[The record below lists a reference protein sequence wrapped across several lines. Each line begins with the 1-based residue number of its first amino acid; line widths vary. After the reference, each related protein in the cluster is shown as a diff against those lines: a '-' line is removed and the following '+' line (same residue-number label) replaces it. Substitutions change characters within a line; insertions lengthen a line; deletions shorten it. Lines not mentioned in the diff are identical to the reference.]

1 MRNNFITGHLFR
13 LSPKKEHINSNQ
25 AYNTDVI
32 NNIVKRMETML
43 QTPESHLCNQDDEL
57 NPDNDEI
64 YFIAKGKC
72 DVFVRDKF

>member
-1 MRNNFITGHLFR
+1 
-13 LSPKKEHINSNQ
+13 
-25 AYNTDVI
+25 
-32 NNIVKRMETML
+32 METML

-72 DVFVRDKF
+72 DVFVRDKFKDRFEEKKVRTLD